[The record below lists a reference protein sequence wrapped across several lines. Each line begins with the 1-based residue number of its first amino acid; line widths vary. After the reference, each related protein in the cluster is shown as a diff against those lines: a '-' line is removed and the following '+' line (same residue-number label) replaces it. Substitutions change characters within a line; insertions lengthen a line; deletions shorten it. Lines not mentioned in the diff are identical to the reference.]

1 MYRAVINR
9 VLSED
14 APISCNDVVLGLCVK
29 RGGTGGD
36 ANYRP
41 IGLLICFSKS
51 SNRVVIFCFSKQFY
65 GTNKAFYQL

>member
-1 MYRAVINR
+1 MYREVINR
-9 VLSED
+9 VLTED

-41 IGLLICFSKS
+41 IGSLTRFSKS
-51 SNRVVIFCFSKQFY
+51 FKLSCNILFCY
-65 GTNKAFYQL
+65 GSFMVLTKLLE

>member
-1 MYRAVINR
+1 MYREVINR

-29 RGGTGGD
+29 RGGTGCD

-41 IGLLICFSKS
+41 IGLLTVFQKVE
-51 SNRVVIFCFSKQFY
+51 NRVVIVCFSNQFY
-65 GTNKAFYQL
+65 GTNKII

>member
-1 MYRAVINR
+1 MINR

-41 IGLLICFSKS
+41 IRLIDLFFKKLK
-51 SNRVVIFCFSKQFY
+51 I
-65 GTNKAFYQL
+65 